1 MKKKV
6 VTVGSLLVAL
16 GIVYGDIGTSPL
28 YVMKAILATNNG
40 YPTSDVV
47 LGGVSL
53 VFWTLTLQ
61 TTIKYVIL
69 TLKADNKGE
78 GGIFSLYTLVRKKAR
93 WLLIP
98 AVIGGAALLADGM
111 ITPPVTVTSAIEG
124 LNIVLPLSTDSII
137 LIVIL
142 ILTVLFFLQRFGS
155 AKIGKV
161 FGPVMFI
168 WFSML
173 AILGIIQIT
182 SFPEIIKALN
192 PYYAIHLLI
201 TSPESTYVL
210 GAVFLCTTGA
220 EALYSDLGHCGRYN
234 IYYTWVLVKTCLILN
249 YLGQGAYLMKNAGK
263 LISENPFFL
272 VMPDWF
278 VIIGVVIATLA
289 AIIASQ
295 ALISG
300 SFTLISEA
308 IKLNLFPR
316 LHVRYPNDE
325 KGQLYIPA
333 VNYILYIGCALLVLY
348 FKKSENMESAYGLA
362 ITVTMLMTTILL
374 SQYIRFNKKKPIL
387 GIIVFVVF
395 GIIEG
400 SFLYANIFKIFSGGY
415 ITIIIAGLLIFIMY
429 IWIYGSR
436 IKKRYSE
443 FNDILKYKDKFKAIK
458 EDKEIP
464 LYSTNLVYLTKSYK
478 WNEVENKILYSIF
491 NKLPKRS
498 KYYWFVNISVT
509 DEPYTEKYQV
519 KTIVEN
525 QIFSVRFKL
534 GFRVDQGINVLLRQV
549 IQELVATGELEFVPK
564 EYMISDDD
572 RPTVGDFKFV
582 ILEES
587 LSNESRLSTWDSFVI
602 SFKLAIKKLT
612 VSPAKWFGIDTSI
625 VEVEKAPIT
634 IGNRCKPSKLI
645 RIK

>member
-549 IQELVATGELEFVPK
+549 IQELVATGELEFIPK